1 MPDLYDSD
9 FFTWTQQQAEAVR
22 AGVWDDLDRDPL
34 AEEIADWWKRD
45 SHLLWQHLRDL
56 MVWLVAYAYAP
67 EQRLA
72 HSHWYVQLIGIRCE
86 IEVIVDIWSN
96 LAARVERILP
106 KAYAHGR
113 EVASEETGLL
123 LETFPES
130 CPWTP
135 EQVLTAPLE
144 GPNSPFF
151 GEPDA

>member
-1 MPDLYDSD
+1 MDLYDTD
-9 FFTWTQQQAEAVR
+9 FFAWTQQQAEAVR
-22 AGVWDDLDRDPL
+22 AGVWDDIDRDPL
-34 AEEIADWWKRD
+34 AEEIADGWKRD

-72 HSHWYVQLIGIRCE
+72 HPHWYVRMTGIRCD
-86 IEVIVDIWSN
+86 IEVIVEIWSN
-96 LAARVERILP
+96 LAAKVDRILP
-106 KAYAHGR
+106 EAYAHGR
-113 EVASEETGLL
+113 EVASEETGLPL
-123 LETFPES
+123 ATFPET

-151 GEPDA
+151 GESS

>member
-1 MPDLYDSD
+1 MSDLYDTD
-9 FFTWTQQQAEAVR
+9 FFAWTQQQAEAIR
-22 AGVWDDLDRDPL
+22 AGVWDDLDRDHL
-34 AEEIADWWKRD
+34 AEEIADGWKRD

-72 HSHWYVQLIGIRCE
+72 HPHWYVRMTGIRCD
-86 IEVIVDIWSN
+86 IEVIVDIWAN
-96 LAARVERILP
+96 LAAKVDHILP
-106 KAYAHGR
+106 EAYAHGR
-113 EVASEETGLL
+113 EVASEETGLPL
-123 LETFPES
+123 ATFPET

-151 GEPDA
+151 EEPS